1 MKLDFS
7 AAFVIV
13 KWNRNEPLLLLLNP
27 IVFVF
32 SQLYFDD
39 VTETAASPDQLR
51 KNQMPKEIPVSEA
64 PDSINLPVLDSTD
77 AELDE
82 LRKQITFLEEQV
94 VTALD
99 QAKNASDR
107 EKSAL
112 HRAKQA
118 TENEQTAVAKL
129 SHAAGRE
136 EYLLELMTT
145 ASQDV
150 IGNIHK
156 EPPSR
161 CLCDF
166 LDITIFL

>member
-1 MKLDFS
+1 
-7 AAFVIV
+7 
-13 KWNRNEPLLLLLNP
+13 
-27 IVFVF
+27 
-32 SQLYFDD
+32 
-39 VTETAASPDQLR
+39 
-51 KNQMPKEIPVSEA
+51 MPKEILVSEA
-64 PDSINLPVLDSTD
+64 SDSINLPVLDSTD

-82 LRKQITFLEEQV
+82 LRKQITILKKQV

-99 QAKNASDR
+99 QAKSASER

-112 HRAKQA
+112 LQAKQA

-150 IGNIHK
+150 IGNFHK

-161 CLCDF
+161 CLCNF
-166 LDITIFL
+166 LGTILLFMMQVLRLMLKPKK